1 MHRWTQFAQAAA
13 SAAYDLAAIE
23 KNGGDMCVPML
34 RTLSCVFASV
44 GPQIF
49 GPFVEGIV
57 HPAVCLTPLSHAS
70 FIRIDLMRS
79 QVHRIS
85 AAVVTDGESEY
96 CDPSDMWDGF
106 SANFIEFLE
115 NILLHPSPHCTDVL
129 VRYDV
134 LSCIMRLL
142 KVCCCT
148 LCAIPQEFGS
158 KSCRRNLLPPWK
170 CSLSSAQHP
179 PTTAQ

>member
-1 MHRWTQFAQAAA
+1 MICAFQCCERYPVCLLVSAPKSSGHLSRASCILLYVLHPYHMHR
-13 SAAYDLAAIE
+13 
-23 KNGGDMCVPML
+23 
-34 RTLSCVFASV
+34 LSVLICC
-44 GPQIF
+44 GQ
-49 GPFVEGIV
+49 
-57 HPAVCLTPLSHAS
+57 
-70 FIRIDLMRS
+70 

-96 CDPSDMWDGF
+96 CDPDDMWDGF

-142 KVCCCT
+142 KVCCCN

-170 CSLSSAQHP
+170 FSLSSAQHP